1 MEAETLGNI
10 AGISAC
16 VLVIAMLIQI
26 HFSLVKVYNP
36 EKNKDDYMLQFFL
49 WTVRGGLTVM
59 FVMLLIVIG
68 SIYLKIHP
76 HGLDFL
82 VDFLTL
88 KK

>member
-1 MEAETLGNI
+1 MKAEMLGNI

-26 HFSLVKVYNP
+26 HFFLVKVYNP
-36 EKNKDDYMLQFFL
+36 EKNKDNYMLQFFL

-68 SIYLKIHP
+68 SIYLKAYP
-76 HGLDFL
+76 HDLDFL
-82 VDFLTL
+82 VDFLTF
-88 KK
+88 KE

>member
-1 MEAETLGNI
+1 MKAEILGNI

-26 HFSLVKVYNP
+26 HFFLVKVYNP
-36 EKNKDDYMLQFFL
+36 EKNKDNYMLQFFL

-68 SIYLKIHP
+68 SIYLKAYP
-76 HGLDFL
+76 HDLDFL
-82 VDFLTL
+82 VDFLTF
-88 KK
+88 KE